1 MLGFRIFNPS
11 ISYIYQTQSERTYAY
26 LAESACSS
34 EEIRLR
40 ADDRF
45 VNLVYI
51 VSANNFE
58 VRVVRRLV

>member
-1 MLGFRIFNPS
+1 MLGFHIFNPGV
-11 ISYIYQTQSERTYAY
+11 SYIYHTQSERTYAY

-40 ADDRF
+40 TDDRF
-45 VNLVYI
+45 VDLVYI

-58 VRVVRRLV
+58 VGVVRRLV

>member
-1 MLGFRIFNPS
+1 MLGFHIFNPS
-11 ISYIYQTQSERTYAY
+11 VSYIYQTQSERNDAH

-45 VNLVYI
+45 MDLVYI

-58 VRVVRRLV
+58 VGVVRRLV